1 MQYLFPA
8 IFLILGIL
16 IGYKFC
22 AYISGVEFQKMY
34 DQGLMILKT
43 EDGWDGTDQAWKSL
57 AMKVRK

>member
-34 DQGLMILKT
+34 DNGTIIVET
-43 EDGWDGTDQAWKSL
+43 EDGWDGTEDAWKSL

>member
-34 DQGLMILKT
+34 DQGLMILKN